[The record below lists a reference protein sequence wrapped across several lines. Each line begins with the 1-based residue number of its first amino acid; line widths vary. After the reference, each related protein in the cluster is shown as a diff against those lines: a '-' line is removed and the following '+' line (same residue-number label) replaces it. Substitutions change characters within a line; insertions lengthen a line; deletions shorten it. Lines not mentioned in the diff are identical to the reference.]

1 MVIATSMFFGILLIF
16 TGSPILNPTLCFVTV
31 LSIAFS
37 SYIIADMDAPYTGRL
52 GVSPGLVL
60 ELAAVAE
67 DLAQSGGGGE
77 GGGEGGGASP
87 AATASMPRLVSLSH
101 ADAAMG
107 CGAGGT
113 LLYKPRGA
121 AQRAIFKRLEAMR
134 TQRTKRFNK
143 ARE

>member
-1 MVIATSMFFGILLIF
+1 MFFGILLIF

-60 ELAAVAE
+60 ELAAVVE

-87 AATASMPRLVSLSH
+87 AATASIMPRLVSSRTPTRRW
-101 ADAAMG
+101 AAAPAAPSSTSPAAPPSARSSSASRR
-107 CGAGGT
+107 CAPGGQS
-113 LLYKPRGA
+113 A
-121 AQRAIFKRLEAMR
+121 S
-134 TQRTKRFNK
+134 TKRGNSTEF
-143 ARE
+143 